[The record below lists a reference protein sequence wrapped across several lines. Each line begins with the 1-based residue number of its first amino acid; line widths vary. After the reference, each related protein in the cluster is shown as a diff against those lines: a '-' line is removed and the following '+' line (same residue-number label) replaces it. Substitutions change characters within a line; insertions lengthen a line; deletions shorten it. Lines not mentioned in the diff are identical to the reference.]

1 MDTNN
6 NIQKAKN
13 VPPFV
18 RYCSAIIPT
27 MFDDSLSY
35 YEALCAL
42 WKWMQTNLVDV
53 INNNANVT
61 EYYIQIVKD
70 LKSYV
75 ENYFENLDV
84 QEEINNKLDQMAED
98 GTLQEIIGSYLD
110 SNVTWTFDTVAD
122 MKSSINLYEG
132 SYARTLGYYAIG
144 DGGGAL
150 YNITSS
156 GTANDCDVI
165 AINSGVYANY
175 VYEGS
180 LNIKQFGAKGDGT
193 TDDTSVILRALAY
206 RGNNDTNITFNS
218 NETYIVGG
226 QLYIYSNTNIDLCGA
241 TLKDV
246 ESPLDPSPG
255 KNDMQ
260 FMNNTESI
268 EIAGYGALKNFNIK
282 NGTLD
287 GNNGGVMF
295 CLLHASDC
303 TFENLIF
310 NDAFYYTHVF
320 DMGGCNG
327 ITIKNCKFIGNKIA
341 SAESSY
347 REVIQLDYAGY
358 NHLPYWG
365 DSPSIAFDNLPTINV
380 TVDGCY
386 FAKKADDTYFLN
398 AVGTHSTN
406 STGGAIKNITVS
418 NCEFHDSEYASVRF
432 LNVDNLN
439 VLNNIFFDES
449 SSERQGHCEIQI
461 EKASDGIYISGNE
474 IKIGD
479 GNGGLGFTSIKG
491 ESNDRAKN
499 VEITNNIFTGQYN
512 DGGAS
517 DYGDFIRIGNT
528 NNVLISGNV
537 CTKAKNFIYVIYDA
551 QNINSLVVSNNNL
564 NYCFKYIR
572 SNMPYADS
580 GDMHLSQSG
589 NIWTDSRGTI
599 AFNSFKCKV
608 YISSD
613 IPSPAADQGSFT
625 VKFTDTD
632 NPFVTVNNNGQIILP
647 DFVLDFAYQPN
658 IAFYTTGNTN
668 GSRWMQSFVG
678 GSGSENGLT
687 TSVVAGNTE
696 YNVSAPVIEYRARK
710 FSEYERTINIR
721 TGFNTTDVLKAGN
734 SDYRKTVVMIEGR

>member
-1 MDTNN
+1 MKSFINFLPPWVET
-6 NIQKAKN
+6 NIQPAFYDKESGTVLQQTARMYAKVN
-13 VPPFV
+13 QLIRHFNELSKETRETVAEFIAKFV
-18 RYCSAIIPT
+18 ELKD
-27 MFDDSLSY
+27 F
-35 YEALCAL
+35 
-42 WKWMQTNLVDV
+42 VD
-53 INNNANVT
+53 T
-61 EYYIQIVKD
+61 
-70 LKSYV
+70 
-75 ENYFENLDV
+75 YFENLDV
-84 QEEINNKLDQMAED
+84 QEEINNKLDVMAED
-98 GTLQEIIGSYLD
+98 GTLQEIIASYLD

-122 MKSSINLYEG
+122 MKAATNLYDG

-156 GTANDCDVI
+156 GTANEYDVI
-165 AINSGVYANY
+165 AITSGVYANY

-206 RGNNDTNITFNS
+206 RGNNDNNITFNS

-241 TLKDV
+241 TLKDIEV
-246 ESPLDPSPG
+246 PLHPSTG
-255 KNDMQ
+255 RNDMQ
-260 FMNNTESI
+260 FMNNLDSI
-268 EIAGYGALKNFNIK
+268 TVDGYGALKNFNIK

-303 TFENLIF
+303 TFENIIF
-310 NDAFYYTHVF
+310 EDAFYYTHVF
-320 DMGGCNG
+320 DMGGCDG

-347 REVIQLDYAGY
+347 REVIQPDYAGY
-358 NHLPYWG
+358 THLPYWG

-386 FAKKADDTYFLN
+386 FAKKAGDTYFLN

-439 VLNNIFFDES
+439 VLNNIFFDEN
-449 SSERQGHCEIQI
+449 SSEREGHCEIQI
-461 EKASDGIYISGNE
+461 EKASDGIYITGNE
-474 IKIGD
+474 IKVGD
-479 GNGGLGFTSIKG
+479 GNGSMGFISIDA
-491 ESNDRAKN
+491 EIDNRAKN

-517 DYGDFIRIGNT
+517 DYGDFIRIGDT
-528 NNVLISGNV
+528 DNVVISGNI
-537 CTKAKNFIYVIYDA
+537 CTKGKNFIYVINGS
-551 QNINSLVVSNNNL
+551 QNINSLVVTDNTL
-564 NYCFKYIR
+564 NYCAKYIR
-572 SNMPYADS
+572 SNMTYADS

-599 AFNSFKCKV
+599 AFNNFKCRA
-608 YISSD
+608 YITTDIASPESD
-613 IPSPAADQGSFT
+613 STVT
-625 VKFTDTD
+625 VKFTETD
-632 NPFVTVNNNGQIILP
+632 NPFVTVNNSGQILLP
-647 DFVLDFAYQPN
+647 DFVFDFAYQPN
-658 IAFYTTGNTN
+658 VTYYTQNN
-668 GSRWMQSFVG
+668 ASANRWMQAFVG
-678 GSGSENGLT
+678 GSGSENGLIT
-687 TSVVAGNTE
+687 AVVAGNTE
-696 YNVSAPVIEYRARK
+696 YGLSSPVIEYRAKK
-710 FSEYERTINIR
+710 FTEYQRNINIR
-721 TGFNTTDVLKAGN
+721 TGMKTTDVLKAGT
-734 SDYRKTVVMIEGR
+734 SDYRKTCVLITGR